1 MIPYRR
7 IMLACRTI
15 RFLPVGFWVSTP
27 PRSITESLRRLQR
40 GRAGRAEAFFKQ
52 RARSGQMSIGPNYC
66 KRRRLNEIDLNPQR
80 QRARSPHIH
89 CTGDPTAPAK
99 SRVLFGGD
107 GEVIARRRTF

>member
-52 RARSGQMSIGPNYC
+52 RA
-66 KRRRLNEIDLNPQR
+66 
-80 QRARSPHIH
+80 QRADEYR
-89 CTGDPTAPAK
+89 AK
-99 SRVLFGGD
+99 LLQTK
-107 GEVIARRRTF
+107 EA